1 MAMHFFLWFELH
13 ALMCLRQMECDAE
26 RLLRARNLFFFL
38 LSIEPSFIFVGRVH
52 FHFAS
57 SSIERASAARE
68 EIDRRSWPL
77 ARSHHNQTPA
87 EATEREKIILSL
99 SFSGWSNVYLHQ
111 KGFNTLLRQRAH
123 SRRKHLTQTQRQ
135 SNLAIKAYLSPHYY
149 TPFQSCKWQLTTFI
163 RFT

>member
-1 MAMHFFLWFELH
+1 
-13 ALMCLRQMECDAE
+13 MCLRQMECDAE
-26 RLLRARNLFFFL
+26 SIGLLRARNLFFFL

-87 EATEREKIILSL
+87 EATEREKRILSL
-99 SFSGWSNVYLHQ
+99 SLFQRLKQCVFTP
-111 KGFNTLLRQRAH
+111 KGFQHTSQAASALETQALDSDTAPIQFGNKSIFVTSLLYTLSEL
-123 SRRKHLTQTQRQ
+123 
-135 SNLAIKAYLSPHYY
+135 
-149 TPFQSCKWQLTTFI
+149 
-163 RFT
+163 